1 MADLAAKNAG
11 KWNGATV
18 LITGGTGSFGST
30 MVRHLQ
36 QKNVAE
42 IRVFSR
48 DEVKQDFMRRELRD
62 HRITFHIGDT
72 RSYESVADVVK
83 GADYVFHAAAI
94 KQVPT
99 GEFFPMETIKTN
111 ILGSQ
116 NVLQAS
122 MAAGV
127 KSLVC
132 LSTDK
137 AVYPINA
144 MGMSKA
150 IMEKLAVAVARQN
163 ASSGTRINITRY
175 GNVMNSRG
183 SVIPLFLDQIR
194 KGLPLTLTNP
204 RMTRFLMSLQDSVTL
219 VEEALFSGNSGDLY
233 VRKSPSCTMEIL
245 SAAILELTGKNG
257 YQTNIIGTRHG
268 EKLHETLLSSE
279 EMFRAEDE
287 GLNFRVPL
295 DGRDLNYQAYFDEGL
310 ADSLL
315 EPNSFSSESADL
327 LNVEDVKNLLITVPE
342 ISAAIDGLR
351 L

>member
-1 MADLAAKNAG
+1 MADLAGKRAKEWA
-11 KWNGATV
+11 GATI

-30 MVRHLQ
+30 MVRYLQ
-36 QKNVAE
+36 QKNVSE

-48 DEVKQDFMRRELRD
+48 DEVKQDVMRRELGD
-62 HRITFHIGDT
+62 PRITFHIGDT
-72 RSYESVADVVK
+72 RSYDSVTDAVK

-99 GEFFPMETIKTN
+99 GEFFPMETVKTN

-116 NVLQAS
+116 NVLRAS

-150 IMEKLAVAVARQN
+150 IMEKLAVAAARQDT
-163 ASSGTRINITRY
+163 SSGTRINITRY

-183 SVIPLFLDQIR
+183 SVIPLFVDQIR

-204 RMTRFLMSLQDSVTL
+204 NMTRFLMSLEDSVAL
-219 VEEALFSGNSGDLY
+219 VEEALLSGNSGDLY
-233 VRKSPSCTMEIL
+233 VRKSPSCTMENL
-245 SAAILELTGKNG
+245 SAAILELTGK
-257 YQTNIIGTRHG
+257 THHEIKIIGTRHG

-279 EMFRAEDE
+279 EMLRAEDD

-315 EPNSFSSESADL
+315 EPNSFSSDSADL
-327 LNVEDVKNLLITVPE
+327 LVVEDVRNLLMTIPE
-342 ISAAIDGLR
+342 IAAAIAGLR
-351 L
+351 H